1 MTFIFLVAYH
11 LLFVMYSNLAYA
23 AFIFYLYSFFFH
35 SPRWRFVLQ
44 IEISAKYNSPLYFC
58 FLSLFFSITLPAVRI
73 SLKFFKCGTQ
83 DFTDP
88 GLLKIR
94 RTLTGLSLWIC
105 LHKCFCNID
114 CLLRVAGKKG
124 KESARGTMGRGM
136 TPGSRL
142 FPLSI
147 VPHALSFFFFLS
159 IIAIFTGIPSGSLC
173 GGEIAHYVTH
183 ASNGWQNVAR
193 IDSP

>member
-11 LLFVMYSNLAYA
+11 LLFVMYSYLPYV

-44 IEISAKYNSPLYFC
+44 IEISGKYNSPLSFC

-83 DFTDP
+83 DFSDP

-114 CLLRVAGKKG
+114 SLGSALPRRRLCVVGRLGR
-124 KESARGTMGRGM
+124 KEKRARGARWEGDDSWL
-136 TPGSRL
+136 PP
-142 FPLSI
+142 FPSFHR
-147 VPHALSFFFFLS
+147 PPRAFFFFFFFRLLLFLQGYP
-159 IIAIFTGIPSGSLC
+159 AG
-173 GGEIAHYVTH
+173 
-183 ASNGWQNVAR
+183 ASAEER
-193 IDSP
+193 

>member
-11 LLFVMYSNLAYA
+11 LLFVMYSNLAYV

-44 IEISAKYNSPLYFC
+44 IEISGKYNSPLYFC

-105 LHKCFCNID
+105 PHKCFCNID
-114 CLLRVAGKKG
+114 SLLRVAAVASLCCGEAGKKG
-124 KESARGTMGRGM
+124 KESARGTMGGGM

-147 VPHALSFFFFLS
+147 VPHALSFFFFFFRLLLFLQGYP
-159 IIAIFTGIPSGSLC
+159 AG
-173 GGEIAHYVTH
+173 
-183 ASNGWQNVAR
+183 ASAEER
-193 IDSP
+193 